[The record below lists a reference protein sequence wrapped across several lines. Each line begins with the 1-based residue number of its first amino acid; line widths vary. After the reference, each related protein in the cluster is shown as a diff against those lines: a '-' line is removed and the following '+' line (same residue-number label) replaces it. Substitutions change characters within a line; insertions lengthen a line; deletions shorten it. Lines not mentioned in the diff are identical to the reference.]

1 MGILSGKAMQ
11 LFTRY
16 FRRSRF
22 AIVSLAA
29 VIMLSGCWE
38 PKTEAP
44 FHFSALVEHTH
55 AAGSQFTITQSIT
68 ELVIEGTLDN
78 DGRLITVI
86 PKGTALNHPIQVSVF
101 FPSETYKYLSD
112 SVEMLEKMVINH
124 RASKMARVEIL
135 SSSEQSNIEPK
146 ITLKTTAEFA
156 KADHDRDGWLSVE
169 EIHFKYI
176 DSLNLDYIARVKDL
190 MVAADIARRYPHRL
204 FYPSTYHMMS
214 EFEINQAVKS
224 AFFATN
230 TDLVQESRLS
240 LFGQASEPNGETQS
254 FLRLDEKGWPLSEQ
268 GGSYWNLPWSC
279 VDDIRRVSVRNY
291 AVRLWYGGIPENNR
305 QPLSEINSVI
315 REINARNVCLKS
327 SWALPTIN
335 QLATLFS
342 DGMVTFPNT
351 FPFLTIDDAIWAL
364 NEQGQRVLVSFASD
378 EPEIKSVIGNQEG
391 MLLLHSI
398 EMPDMWFNIPAKE
411 TPVDLVEL
419 REKYAQ
425 EPSLWPKPTIDEGI
439 EWQELGLLPPVPF
452 PADNPYS
459 KHKEN
464 LGRKLFFDKRLSKDN
479 TISCGSCHEPS
490 KGWADG
496 TRVAVGIEGHTGTR
510 NTPTILN
517 TAYYESLF
525 WDGRVKSLEEQSLH
539 PIANP
544 IEMGLPL
551 DELLVKLEKIN
562 TYRALFKS
570 AFGDEGITLDRIA
583 KSIATFERTII
594 SRTNALDRFLIG
606 DKHALNDQELHGMH
620 LFRTKARC
628 LNCHSG
634 PLMTNN
640 GFANIGLTFYGR
652 EFEDRGR
659 YNVTFNAKDMGRFR
673 VPALRD
679 IEATDPM
686 THLGFFKL
694 AIVPPSGDRV
704 FGLLAMYNNGM
715 TRNRSGNFP
724 QYEHKYDVLFPK
736 VSTLIERLGMTSSE
750 LLALKAFMSAISS
763 DVRKDSATPE
773 EMGIV
778 IPD

>member
-1 MGILSGKAMQ
+1 
-11 LFTRY
+11 
-16 FRRSRF
+16 
-22 AIVSLAA
+22 
-29 VIMLSGCWE
+29 
-38 PKTEAP
+38 
-44 FHFSALVEHTH
+44 
-55 AAGSQFTITQSIT
+55 
-68 ELVIEGTLDN
+68 
-78 DGRLITVI
+78 
-86 PKGTALNHPIQVSVF
+86 
-101 FPSETYKYLSD
+101 
-112 SVEMLEKMVINH
+112 
-124 RASKMARVEIL
+124 
-135 SSSEQSNIEPK
+135 
-146 ITLKTTAEFA
+146 
-156 KADHDRDGWLSVE
+156 
-169 EIHFKYI
+169 
-176 DSLNLDYIARVKDL
+176 
-190 MVAADIARRYPHRL
+190 MVAADIARRYPNKL

-214 EFEINQAVKS
+214 EFEANQPAKN

-230 TDLVQESRLS
+230 TDLVRESRQA
-240 LFGQASEPNGETQS
+240 LFNQTSEPNDEAQS

-268 GGSYWNLPWSC
+268 VGSYWNLPWSC

-291 AVRLWYGGIPENNR
+291 AVRLWYSGIPENSK

-327 SWALPTIN
+327 NWALPTIN

-342 DGMVTFPNT
+342 DGMVSFPKT
-351 FPFLTIDDAIWAL
+351 FPFLTTDDVIWAL
-364 NEQGQRVLVSFASD
+364 DEQGRRVLISFASR
-378 EPEIKSVIGNQEG
+378 EPEAVPAMINQEG
-391 MLLLHSI
+391 ILLLHSI
-398 EMPDMWFNIPAKE
+398 EVPDMWFNIPAQE

-419 REKYAQ
+419 REQYTQ
-425 EPSLWPKPTIDEGI
+425 DPLLWPKPTIDEGI
-439 EWQELGLLPPVPF
+439 EWQELGLLPQVPF
-452 PADNPYS
+452 PVDNPYS
-459 KHKEN
+459 KHKEE

-496 TRVAVGIEGHTGTR
+496 TRVAVGIDGLTGTR

-525 WDGRVKSLEEQSLH
+525 WDGRVNSLEEQSLH
-539 PIANP
+539 PIVNP

-551 DELLVKLEKIN
+551 DELLVKLDNIN
-562 TYRALFKS
+562 AYPVLFKA
-570 AFGDEGITLDRIA
+570 AFCDEVITLDRIA

-594 SRTNALDRFLIG
+594 SRTNALDRFLMG
-606 DKHALNDQELHGMH
+606 DKHALTDQELHGMH

-659 YNVTFNAKDMGRFR
+659 YNVTFDAKDMGRFK

-679 IEATDPM
+679 NEATDPM

-715 TRNRSGNFP
+715 TRNRSGSFP

-736 VSTLIERLGMTSSE
+736 VSTLIERLAMTPSE
-750 LLALKAFMSAISS
+750 LLALKAFMSAVSS
-763 DVRKDSATPE
+763 DVRQDSATPE
-773 EMGIV
+773 EMGLI